1 MMKNWLKVAQWRRL
15 TVCILVIILMA
26 GNAGYAA
33 AVSLSQIEG
42 NGAYHARRSF
52 GAGLYDSVSNKTFIN
67 YSGPQ
72 MDVYVKAY
80 NHSTSSWE
88 PAVKV
93 ADWNDSSTY
102 AYHDYGTMVMLPDG
116 KLGILIFN
124 HSSAAY
130 LLKAPNAHSMDGVWT
145 KTQINADKTAYP
157 MPAVV
162 GNTVYLLYS
171 KNDNQSYPYRTYRMT
186 KSTDSGATWSTP
198 VSIIDSGKTADKF
211 NEVYSNGVYIH
222 GDKIY
227 MTWSMAGGPGGH
239 NHSSRHLYVAYL
251 NTADGNMYSA
261 SGTNLGAKVDNAEL
275 ADCLVYDA
283 LPVTSSSDY
292 GTRHPVQQ
300 ADVAVADDGT
310 VVVAFGEQENAG
322 GQTVRFGKLVSG
334 VWSYSTLQTGTR
346 NYRDLAKTGPD
357 DFEVLYLS
365 NDYTQLVSTATA
377 NLGSTWSEQYNLAI
391 PLAPSNADFP
401 VYANFIENRQNIQ
414 AIIGAVN
421 LAQRNTDYTGK
432 WPIIAV
438 DTLPPTGEPETLVNE
453 NFDSVEG
460 EQIPPGWTFNNAG
473 GTVSV
478 AADPGS
484 TDKSLRLYDTSTSTV
499 VSASASFAPTA
510 TAVTTEFKIKFG
522 NQSNLYVRV
531 YGGATEAIRL
541 RTNSGKLQVSNSGSY
556 LTLKSYTANAWHN
569 IKIVADPSIG
579 QADIYMDGVLLQ
591 SGGAFHSAVG
601 SLDKI
606 QFITNSTA
614 SNMTMSVDN
623 VIISR

>member
-1 MMKNWLKVAQWRRL
+1 MMKNWLKVVQWRRL
-15 TVCILVIILMA
+15 TVCMLVIIMMA

-116 KLGILIFN
+116 KLGIMIFN

-145 KTQINADKTAYP
+145 KTQINADKTANP

-186 KSTDSGATWSTP
+186 KSTDSGATWSTS

-510 TAVTTEFKIKFG
+510 TGVTTEFKIKFG

>member
-1 MMKNWLKVAQWRRL
+1 MMKEWMKGKLWRKL
-15 TVCILVIILMA
+15 LVTVLAALFMA
-26 GNAGYAA
+26 GDVGYAA

-42 NGAYHARRSF
+42 NGSYHARRSF

-80 NHSTSSWE
+80 DHSTSSWE

-102 AYHDYGTMVMLPDG
+102 AYHDYGTMVLLPDG

-261 SGTNLGAKVDNAEL
+261 SGINLGVKVDNAEL

-346 NYRDLAKTGPD
+346 NYRDLAKTGSD

-365 NDYTQLVSTATA
+365 NDYTQLVSTATT
-377 NLGSTWSEQYNLAI
+377 NLGVTWSEQYNTAI

-414 AIIGAVN
+414 AVIGAVN

-438 DTLPPTGEPETLVNE
+438 DTLPPAGGPETLIHE
-453 NFDSVEG
+453 NFNSVATG
-460 EQIPPGWTFNNAG
+460 MTPLGWTINTAG
-473 GTVSV
+473 GTVAV
-478 AADPGS
+478 TEDPSASG
-484 TDKSLRLYDTSTSTV
+484 KSLRLQDTSTSTV
-499 VSASASFAPTA
+499 VSASASFASTA
-510 TAVTTEFKIKFG
+510 TPVTTEFRIKFG
-522 NQSNLYVRV
+522 AQSNLYVRV

-556 LTLKSYTANAWHN
+556 LNLQSYTAGTWHDL
-569 IKIVADPSIG
+569 KIVADPSTG
-579 QADIYMDGVLLQ
+579 QADIYMDGVLVQ

-601 SLDKI
+601 SLDRI

-614 SNMTMSVDN
+614 TNMNMSVDD
-623 VIISR
+623 VRVTK